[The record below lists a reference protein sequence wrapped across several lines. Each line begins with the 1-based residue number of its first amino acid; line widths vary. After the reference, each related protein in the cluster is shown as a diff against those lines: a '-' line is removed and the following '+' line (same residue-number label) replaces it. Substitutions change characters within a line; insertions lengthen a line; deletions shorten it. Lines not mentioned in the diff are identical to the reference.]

1 MLLRLAAAAGAALVL
16 AGCGGGGDETTT
28 TSSLAP
34 GCEPAAMSAVVRA
47 YFAAISNGDRAALD
61 RSLSPADDFVRLTV
75 EEPDGS
81 RFSTADRAKALA
93 YLAGRRAQD
102 ESLRL
107 LELTAA
113 QGVDVN
119 HDTVA
124 GSATRVAQD
133 AGRAVVSFDG
143 AVNCV
148 TRSISRWRI
157 RPSGG

>member
-1 MLLRLAAAAGAALVL
+1 VLLRRVAVAGAALAL
-16 AGCGGGGDETTT
+16 AGCGGGHETTT

-34 GCEPAAMSAVVRA
+34 GCEAPAMSSVVRS

-75 EEPDGS
+75 EGADGS

-93 YLAGRRAQD
+93 YLAGRHAHGER
-102 ESLRL
+102 LRL
-107 LELTAA
+107 LELAAA

-119 HDTVA
+119 HDTVV
-124 GSATRVAQD
+124 GTATRTAQD
-133 AGRAVVSFDG
+133 GGRAVVAFDG